1 MAAFDYQAVDS
12 RGKTKKGVIEGDTA
26 RQARGLLRE
35 QGLMPIEVSPSLR
48 NSSNSKNKKSGSSAS
63 SFSLFGSNSGKL
75 KVSPAELA
83 LITRQLAT
91 LVESGLPLEESL
103 MAVGEQCEKNTIKS
117 MVMAVRTKVTEGYG
131 LAESMAEYP
140 KVFNHLYR
148 AMVAAGEKSGH
159 LDKVLNRLS
168 DYTEQ
173 RQHMRSQLIQALVY
187 PIIMTVVAIGVI
199 AILLT
204 KVVPKIVGQFE
215 HMGES
220 LPGSTQFLI
229 ASSDFVRDYG
239 LVILLLVIGV
249 AFVFSKLM
257 EKPSLKLVFHQ
268 RLINIP
274 GIGKVAKG
282 LNTARFARTLSIL
295 TASAVPLLESM
306 SISGEVLDNTYMK
319 KRVKESADR
328 VREGTS
334 LRVALEQTK
343 LFPPMMLH
351 MISSGEKSGK
361 LEHMLGRAADN
372 QDREFEALVSIS
384 LKAFEPALM
393 VSMAGV
399 VLFIVMAIMQPILQ
413 LNTLVGS

>member
-12 RGKTKKGVIEGDTA
+12 RGKNKKGVIEGDTP
-26 RQARGLLRE
+26 RQVRNLLRE
-35 QGLMPIEVSPSLR
+35 QGLMPIEVTPSLQKTKQEAKSTGFR
-48 NSSNSKNKKSGSSAS
+48 RAKKISAT
-63 SFSLFGSNSGKL
+63 
-75 KVSPAELA
+75 ELA
-83 LITRQLAT
+83 LVTRQLAT

-103 MAVGEQCEKNTIKS
+103 MAVAEQCEKNSMKS

-131 LAESMAEYP
+131 LAESMGEFP
-140 KVFNHLYR
+140 HVFNHLYR

-159 LDKVLNRLS
+159 LDKVLDRLA

-187 PIIMTVVAIGVI
+187 PVIMTVVAIGVI

-204 KVVPKIVGQFE
+204 AVVPKIVGQFE
-215 HMGES
+215 HMGEN
-220 LPGSTQFLI
+220 LPATTQFLI
-229 ASSDFVRDYG
+229 ASSDFLRDYG
-239 LVILLLVIGV
+239 LFIVLSIAVLMM
-249 AFVFSKLM
+249 AFARIMK
-257 EKPSLKLVFHQ
+257 KPAYRLSFHR
-268 RLINIP
+268 RLISIP
-274 GIGKVAKG
+274 GIGKVVKG

-306 SISGEVLDNTYMK
+306 RIAGEVLDNLYMK
-319 KRVKESADR
+319 QRVKESADK
-328 VREGTS
+328 VREGSS
-334 LRVALEQTK
+334 LRVSLEQTK

-351 MISSGEKSGK
+351 MIASGEKSGQ

-372 QDREFEALVSIS
+372 QDREFEALVNIS

-393 VSMAGV
+393 VSMACV
-399 VLFIVMAIMQPILQ
+399 VLFIVMAILQPILQ